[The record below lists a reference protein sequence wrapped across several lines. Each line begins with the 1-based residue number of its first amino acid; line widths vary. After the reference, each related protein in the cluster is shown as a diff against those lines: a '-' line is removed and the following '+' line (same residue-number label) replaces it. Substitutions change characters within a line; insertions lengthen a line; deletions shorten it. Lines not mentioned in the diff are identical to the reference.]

1 MSEYKHENGFTYTQQ
16 ELDSADKNRVMSIDE
31 YISSS
36 PLKLINEVD
45 DGNSVD
51 WFSQTWFGRGYD
63 AASTTGEASDLL
75 MEGSGVSIET
85 IQEFMKAKEQ
95 EAKDYVPS
103 ERMQKFQK
111 KYQEEGKTWAA
122 FFRGVKRDP
131 ALMAELFVES
141 LGTRVG
147 TFFDSD
153 EARLATAGGAAAG
166 AGIGAAFGG
175 IGAVPGAFTGMMG
188 GLATSMEVALT
199 FGELIEAELEKQGKE
214 FTDKNIQE
222 LLQSKEGGSIR
233 NRAIGRGLTIGA
245 IEGLTGGIAGKVG
258 KSVMK
263 AAKGGK
269 RGIVAAGTTGAAVE
283 GVGGGAGE
291 VLGRVAAGQEMD
303 AAEIGFEAI
312 TGMVTTPG
320 NVGLA
325 LLNNKEAKYYIN
337 NMKKPVTYEQMKQFV
352 ETADDIDI
360 AKANL
365 KIENDLTGLDA
376 LAYKKQQK
384 ARVDSQIDD
393 KITDVNDRKE
403 LVRLEQERQLT
414 QLEAEKKGINK
425 VPGAA
430 EKLATLEAEIESV
443 ISKYEGAVGIG
454 ETQTAKDVAKKVSEN
469 RISETIVFAEA
480 AGKKIGKDV
489 QVMDNDLSA
498 QALYDKIAKENGLE
512 AKDVTGADGYIVGD
526 VIVIN
531 KDVAAKSGQINVG
544 AHEVLHGVIAKH
556 MKSLVKVDKNG
567 KIIDNSKLKTF
578 IDDFKK
584 TLTKEQFDYI
594 ENVINERNKGD
605 ENLDINSTE
614 EWLTIFSDGI
624 TKGDITFNEGVF
636 DKLKNIL
643 QEILRKFGINKE
655 FENGRQVY
663 NFMKDYQ
670 KSVAKGELSKRA
682 ISLADGGT
690 SADFSFSATPDAAV
704 TQDSKQ
710 EIDELADGKVI
721 TQEMWDNQMGDF
733 AQKTIQEEKLLD
745 GLIASKYKVRPI
757 PQDFVT
763 KVYAELTRDFKR
775 FKVAKYDE
783 SGNRLN
789 DENGKPIGN
798 DSLFGYLQGVI
809 ALRAGDV
816 YNREYKGKDVTTVD
830 ATATTKEGAPVIQLA
845 ADEDVNVQNFEE
857 EDMSIGA
864 RKQRRE
870 RVEVEQ
876 KSRAIRSHNVTQ
888 QDITDVKKEVEKAIV
903 DPSLPMVDDFTWTQ
917 AFLEAAANK
926 KSPIFKKIQK
936 LVGTGDKFAQT
947 LKDTRT
953 TMFGKDGIP
962 TSDLVQMEKM
972 EVEKIFADF
981 EYRATNQALI
991 DEAVKLGLF
1000 KSFEIKTEKQGPAV
1014 YSKKMPT
1021 EKELLNF
1028 MGDYVTTTKKGK
1040 TTTKYV
1046 PKRGRRESY
1055 IILAAKLFTR
1065 DATFD
1070 VLSNKKIYDV
1080 FVKNNRDKGLPVSK
1094 NPLSVIKQRVDTD
1107 PEVMFSKSYGKAD
1120 DASKIIFGEGLDT
1133 FQKNLVKH
1141 NYNVRKAFEDTYR
1154 EKLFV
1159 VGKSKKLRNE
1169 IIADLERYVGY
1180 YKSYEGKVENVETT
1194 MEDYIALELTSPE
1207 LTISDLRQAY
1217 GLSKKDIKFSNLD
1230 QIKSARVAL
1239 LKLMQKLGKE
1249 KVLRHMKS
1257 LVEPTQLGN
1266 TDATATTLTQIEET
1280 GKLQKKIDR
1289 KNKQIKE
1296 LKAKIKTLKAKNKSS
1311 KNEEGK
1317 LLRAKEKLKEY
1328 QSPDYKRRAGYGLIE
1343 DVNDFIVNFLNA
1355 TNETNVDIVK
1365 RNNQDTKLIVNEE
1378 GVNFTK
1384 YQELEASAK
1393 ADADFLIEMM
1403 DVLRELR
1410 NDKDA
1415 NVSAN
1420 DAAMIQMTLSNG
1432 MNTALASAA
1441 IPRYIPYVGKG
1452 QMYTGKMRWEHMI
1465 PRKIISLYLAEY
1477 QNSKISKDDI
1487 KFLLD
1492 NFHVSALPLHLD
1504 KLVTNTGLQ
1513 AKMHAGWSIKDT
1525 NGNLSILAIN
1535 DLKRYLNIRTYGKW
1549 DIPLFDLKEQKIEP
1563 KSLMFAE
1570 NGTKFDADNVKERKV
1585 MSNAVQMSRTPKKP
1599 KGISILDFDDT
1610 LATSNSLIRYT
1621 RPDGTKG
1628 TLTPEQYASTYQDLQ
1643 DLGYKFDFSEFNEVV
1658 DGKIAPLF
1666 QKALKL
1672 QSKFGS
1678 DNMFVLTARP
1688 AESAPAIFAFLQAN
1702 GLNIPLKNIT
1712 GLANSTSEAKALWI
1726 AEKVGEG
1733 YNDFYFADDALQ
1745 NVQAVDNMLEQFDVK
1760 RKVQQAKINF
1770 SKSLDFEFNL
1780 ILENITG
1787 IEAKK
1792 RFGATKARK
1801 RGADKGKFRL
1811 FIPPSHEDFV
1821 GLLYNFMG
1829 KGKEGDA
1836 HRTFFEQALV
1846 RPLLRAHREID
1857 TAKQAVANDY
1867 KALNKQMSNVKD
1879 MLAKKTPDGDFT
1891 YQDAIRVYIWSK
1903 HGYKIPGLSP
1913 IDQKSLSEIVESD
1926 IELKTYADL
1935 VNEISKQETY
1945 VDPGPNWET
1954 GNIRIDLVD
1963 ATGRV
1968 GRASYFAE
1976 FQENADTIFSEENL
1990 NKIEA
1995 AYGKDFREALEDMLH
2010 RIKTGVNR
2018 PKGSSSKPN
2027 MFMNW
2032 LNASVAGVMFMNV
2045 RSSLL
2050 QQMSNVNYLN
2060 FADNNILA
2068 AGKAFANQKQYW
2080 KDFAMI
2086 FNSDMM
2092 KQRRGGLQT
2101 DINGA
2106 ELAEAIKKARPGNLF
2121 DQVAII
2127 TGKALRL
2134 GFLPTQIGDNI
2145 AIATGGAAF
2154 YRNRVNKYIKEGLS
2168 VKEAE
2173 TKAFNDFQE
2182 ITQSTQQ
2189 SAKPYMTSAQQS
2201 SWIGK
2206 IVLNFLNTPSQYNR
2220 IIKKAASDII
2230 NRRITPPN
2238 TTQMQSDMS
2247 NMSRILYYGAA
2258 QNLIFYSL
2266 QTALFAVMFGDQDE
2280 DEEKR
2285 IEAYLTKKQR
2295 VIQGSIDTILRGSGI
2310 YGVALST
2317 LKNMAIKFMEQR
2329 EKGYNKDES
2338 AVIMEMLNFSPVV
2351 GIKARRIVNAEK
2363 TLNYN
2368 KKVIEQME
2376 TFDIDNPMWSAVTNY
2391 TQTITTVPTNKIYQ
2405 KTINLR
2411 NAADRDY
2418 TALQRLLFLSG
2429 YTTWS
2434 LGLGDTKKMKEIKES
2449 TKSSSKKSKSR
2460 SRSVSRSVSRTT
2472 KI

>member
-1 MSEYKHENGFTYTQQ
+1 MPNYI
-16 ELDSADKNRVMSIDE
+16 NR
-31 YISSS
+31 
-36 PLKLINEVD
+36 K
-45 DGNSVD
+45 GNSYTEEEIQAGASRKGMSFD
-51 WFSQTWFGRGYD
+51 EFISTYGIELEQTEQAMLNEPQPEQENINWFSQTWFGRGYD
-63 AASTTGEASDLL
+63 AASTTGEATDLL
-75 MEGSGVSIET
+75 MEGSGASIET
-85 IQEFMKAKEQ
+85 IQKFMKAKEQ

-111 KYQEEGKTWAA
+111 QYEKEGKTWSA
-122 FFRGVKRDP
+122 FFRGVREQP
-131 ALMAELFVES
+131 ALMAELFVQS
-141 LGTRVG
+141 LGTQVG

-153 EARLATAGGAAAG
+153 DARLATAAGTAAG
-166 AGIGAAFGG
+166 AGVGATFGG

-188 GLATSMEVALT
+188 GLATSMEAALT
-199 FGELIEAELEKQGKE
+199 FGELIETELKKQGKE

-258 KSVMK
+258 KSAMK

-269 RGIVAAGTTGAAVE
+269 RGIVAAGTSGAAVE
-283 GVGGGAGE
+283 GVGGGTGE

-303 AAEIGFEAI
+303 AAEIGFEAF

-325 LLNNKEAKYYIN
+325 LLNNKDAKYYIN
-337 NMKKPVTYEQMKQFV
+337 DMKKPVTYEQMKEFV

-376 LAYKKQQK
+376 IAYKKQQR

-393 KITDVNDRKE
+393 KITDVTDRKE

-430 EKLATLEAEIESV
+430 EKLATLEAEIES
-443 ISKYEGAVGIG
+443 IIGKYDGAIGIG

-469 RISETIVFAEA
+469 RISETIAFAEA

-489 QVMDNDLSA
+489 QVMENDLSA
-498 QALYDKIAKENGLE
+498 QALYDEIAKENGLE

-544 AHEVLHGVIAKH
+544 AHEVLHGVVAKH
-556 MKSLVKVDKNG
+556 MKNLSVDQ
-567 KIIDNSKLKTF
+567 KTAL
-578 IDDFKK
+578 IGDFKK
-584 TLTKEQFDYI
+584 TLTKDQFDYI
-594 ENVINERNKGD
+594 ENIINERNKGD

-663 NFMKDYQ
+663 NFMRDYQ
-670 KSVAKGELSKRA
+670 KSVAKGELSERA
-682 ISLADGGT
+682 INLADGGT
-690 SADFSFSATPDAAV
+690 NADFSFSATPDATV

-783 SGNRLN
+783 NGNRLN

-888 QDITDVKKEVEKAIV
+888 QDITDVKKEVEKVIV

-926 KSPIFKKIQK
+926 KGPIFKKIQK

-953 TMFGKDGIP
+953 IMFGKDGIP

-1055 IILAAKLFTR
+1055 IILAGKLFTR

-1080 FVKNNRDKGLPVSK
+1080 FVKNNREKGLPVSK
-1094 NPLSVIKQRVDTD
+1094 NPLSVIKQRIDTD

-1120 DASKIIFGEGLDT
+1120 NASKIIFGNGLGT
-1133 FQKNLVKH
+1133 FQENLVKH
-1141 NYNVRKAFEDTYR
+1141 NYNVRKAFENTYP

-1194 MEDYIALELTSPE
+1194 IEDYIALELTSPE

-1217 GLSKKDIKFSNLD
+1217 GLSKKDINFSNLD

-1296 LKAKIKTLKAKNKSS
+1296 LKAKIKTLKAKNKSA

-1328 QSPDYKRRAGYGLIE
+1328 QSSDYKRRAGYGLIE
-1343 DVNDFIVNFLNA
+1343 DVNDFIINFLNA

-1420 DAAMIQMTLSNG
+1420 DAAMIQMTLSSG

-1504 KLVTNTGLQ
+1504 KLVTKTGLQ
-1513 AKMHAGWSIKDT
+1513 AKMHAGWAIKDT
-1525 NGNLSILAIN
+1525 DGNLSILAIN
-1535 DLKRYLNIRTYGKW
+1535 DLKRYLNMRTYGKW

-1585 MSNAVQMSRTPKKP
+1585 MGKAVQMSRTPKKP

-1891 YQDAIRVYIWSK
+1891 YQDAIRVYIWNK

-1935 VNEISKQETY
+1935 INEISKQETY

-1968 GRASYFAE
+1968 GRATYFAE

-1995 AYGKDFREALEDMLH
+1995 GYGKDFREALEDMLH

-2106 ELAEAIKKARPGNLF
+2106 ELAEAIKKARP
-2121 DQVAII
+2121 
-2127 TGKALRL
+2127 
-2134 GFLPTQIGDNI
+2134 
-2145 AIATGGAAF
+2145 
-2154 YRNRVNKYIKEGLS
+2154 
-2168 VKEAE
+2168 
-2173 TKAFNDFQE
+2173 
-2182 ITQSTQQ
+2182 
-2189 SAKPYMTSAQQS
+2189 
-2201 SWIGK
+2201 
-2206 IVLNFLNTPSQYNR
+2206 
-2220 IIKKAASDII
+2220 
-2230 NRRITPPN
+2230 
-2238 TTQMQSDMS
+2238 
-2247 NMSRILYYGAA
+2247 
-2258 QNLIFYSL
+2258 
-2266 QTALFAVMFGDQDE
+2266 
-2280 DEEKR
+2280 
-2285 IEAYLTKKQR
+2285 
-2295 VIQGSIDTILRGSGI
+2295 
-2310 YGVALST
+2310 
-2317 LKNMAIKFMEQR
+2317 
-2329 EKGYNKDES
+2329 
-2338 AVIMEMLNFSPVV
+2338 
-2351 GIKARRIVNAEK
+2351 
-2363 TLNYN
+2363 
-2368 KKVIEQME
+2368 
-2376 TFDIDNPMWSAVTNY
+2376 
-2391 TQTITTVPTNKIYQ
+2391 
-2405 KTINLR
+2405 
-2411 NAADRDY
+2411 
-2418 TALQRLLFLSG
+2418 
-2429 YTTWS
+2429 
-2434 LGLGDTKKMKEIKES
+2434 
-2449 TKSSSKKSKSR
+2449 
-2460 SRSVSRSVSRTT
+2460 
-2472 KI
+2472 